1 MSSPLRTYNPDRPVT
16 LLTVLAMFALSL
28 FLQNQFDIKLAL
40 LFIIGVGLGATLLHA
55 AFGFTGGWRQMIR
68 ERRSA
73 GVRAQI
79 LLVILTSALF
89 FPVLGQFFPNINA
102 QAALAP
108 FGISVLVGAFIF
120 GIGMQLGGGCGSGTL
135 FTVGQG
141 QLDMLITLAFFIVGA
156 TIGTAHLHWWLALP
170 SLGTISLIETFGW
183 VPALMMQTTCLV
195 ILYIGSQRLEHERYG
210 RVESLLLRQ
219 NGVKFTDRLLFGP
232 WPLWWAVLGLGVF
245 NLLTL
250 VIGGHPWSVTFAFG
264 LWGAKIWSALGG
276 DVLAWPYWSSG
287 YPQLA
292 LDQSVLADHISVMD
306 LGVILGAALAAA
318 LAGKFAPVG
327 TLNRTRLFTAVC
339 GGLLLGYGARLAFG
353 CNIGG
358 LLAGIAS
365 GSLHGWLWL
374 LAGFCG
380 SLVGVQFRILLRM
393 DKPLVRKP

>member
-1 MSSPLRTYNPDRPVT
+1 MRTYNPDRPTT

-28 FLQNQFDIKLAL
+28 FLQHQFNIKLAL
-40 LFIIGVGLGATLLHA
+40 LFIIGVGLGATLMHA

-89 FPVLGQFFPNINA
+89 FPILGQFFPNINA

-108 FGISVLVGAFIF
+108 FGVSVLVGAFIF

-141 QLDMLITLAFFIVGA
+141 QLDMLITLAFFIIGS

-170 SLGTISLIETFGW
+170 SLGAISLIEAFGW
-183 VPALMMQTTCLV
+183 VPALMVQTTCLV

-210 RVESLLLRQ
+210 RVESLGLRP
-219 NGVKFTDRLLFGP
+219 NDVKFTDRLLFGP

-264 LWGAKIWSALGG
+264 LWGAKIWLALGG

-287 YPQLA
+287 YPLRA
-292 LDQSVLADHISVMD
+292 LNQSLLADHISIMD

-318 LAGKFAPVG
+318 LAGKFAPAG
-327 TLNRTRLFTAVC
+327 TLSRTRLFAAVC
-339 GGLLLGYGARLAFG
+339 GGLLMGYGARLAFG

-358 LLAGIAS
+358 LLAGISS

-380 SLVGVQFRILLRM
+380 TLVGVRLRILLRL
-393 DKPLVRKP
+393 DTPLVRKP

>member
-1 MSSPLRTYNPDRPVT
+1 
-16 LLTVLAMFALSL
+16 MFALSL

-89 FPVLGQFFPNINA
+89 FPVLGQFFPNINV

-141 QLDMLITLAFFIVGA
+141 QLDMLITLAFFIIGA

-170 SLGTISLIETFGW
+170 GLGTISLIEKFGW

-210 RVESLLLRQ
+210 QVESLGLGQ

-287 YPQLA
+287 YPRLA
-292 LDQSVLADHISVMD
+292 LDQSVLADHISIMD

-380 SLVGVQFRILLRM
+380 SLVGVQLRILLRI
-393 DKPLVRKP
+393 DTPLVRKP

>member
-141 QLDMLITLAFFIVGA
+141 QLDMLITLAFFIIGA

-170 SLGTISLIETFGW
+170 SLGTISLIEKFGW

-210 RVESLLLRQ
+210 QVESLGLRQ

-287 YPQLA
+287 YPRLA
-292 LDQSVLADHISVMD
+292 LDQSVLADHISIMD

-380 SLVGVQFRILLRM
+380 SLVGVQLRILLRI
-393 DKPLVRKP
+393 DTPLVRKP